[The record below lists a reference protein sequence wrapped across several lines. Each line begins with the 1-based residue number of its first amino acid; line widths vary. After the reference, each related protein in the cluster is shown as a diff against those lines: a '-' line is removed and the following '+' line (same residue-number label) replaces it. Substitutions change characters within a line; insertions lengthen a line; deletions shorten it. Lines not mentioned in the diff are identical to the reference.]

1 MDGGARMSIKLE
13 QSVLGCMILNKDC
26 AMDYGLL
33 NENDFIEP
41 MHKEIYRGIS
51 SLVIKKISQ

>member
-51 SLVIKKISQ
+51 SLVIKK